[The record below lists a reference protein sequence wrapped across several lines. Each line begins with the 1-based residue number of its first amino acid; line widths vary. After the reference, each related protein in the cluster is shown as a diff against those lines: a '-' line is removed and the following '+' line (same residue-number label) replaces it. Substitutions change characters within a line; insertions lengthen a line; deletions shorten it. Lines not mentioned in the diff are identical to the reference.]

1 MENSGW
7 HRVFHKYC
15 FYLSLDY
22 HPKGTD
28 VPLRPVDF
36 TYKSIGSNP
45 EEIEFTDF
53 ENGFDFVGWAEI
65 DKESVWPDNTILTE
79 ETEDEQS

>member
-7 HRVFHKYC
+7 HRAFHRYC

-28 VPLRPVDF
+28 IPLRPVDF
-36 TYKSIGSNP
+36 TYPNIRINP
-45 EEIEFTDF
+45 DEAEFADF
-53 ENGFDFVGWAEI
+53 EEGFDFTIWEEI
-65 DKESVWPDNTILTE
+65 DKELVWPDNTMLSE
-79 ETEDEQS
+79 ETENGEF